1 MVECISRYKLQLS
14 SEWNVESVQNLKFP
28 EDMIE
33 VTQIASFLYEIDFQA
48 QKTIIEQDTT
58 VRSKHKAKIFEK
70 GNEPEKLAKSRCAL
84 FLHNFHIF
92 MPVNL

>member
-1 MVECISRYKLQLS
+1 MHITIKSGFKIQLS

-33 VTQIASFLYEIDFQA
+33 VTQIASFLYEINFES

-58 VRSKHKAKIFEK
+58 VRSKHKQKYLRKATNQK
-70 GNEPEKLAKSRCAL
+70 NECKKQMCVVPA
-84 FLHNFHIF
+84 
-92 MPVNL
+92 